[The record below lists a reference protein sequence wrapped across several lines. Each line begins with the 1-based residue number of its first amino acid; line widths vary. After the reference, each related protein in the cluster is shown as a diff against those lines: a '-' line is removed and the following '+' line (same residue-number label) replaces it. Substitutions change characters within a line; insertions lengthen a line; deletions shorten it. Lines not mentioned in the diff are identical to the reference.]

1 MARISVLTLAQSK
14 IEQYLSDLDK
24 NVFLETDLKS
34 IFNRNKKK
42 WDLTYSTTFEKFV
55 NHLLKRSYLSF
66 IEVPEFNKTI
76 YLWKENT
83 LTDEAVYE
91 VALAIKPRSY
101 ISHYSAMFLLNLT
114 EQIPK
119 TIYVTY
125 DRESPIN
132 KRKNIDLLQESIDR
146 AFSKEKK
153 KPRVVAS
160 FKGYDI
166 VLISGTDSKK
176 TGVTNIKL
184 FNGITIQVTNIAR
197 TLIDIVVRPELSGD
211 VTEIAK
217 AYSLAKNQVQ
227 IKQLKTY
234 ITSKDYIYPYEQVV
248 GFLMEHVGYD
258 ADKVEEIHGMC
269 KNIFSFYL
277 GRNMKNPLF
286 SEKWK
291 IYYPKL
297 LDNASIDD

>member
-24 NVFLETDLKS
+24 NVFLETDQKS

-66 IEVPEFNKTI
+66 IEVPEFNKII
-76 YLWKENT
+76 YIWKENT

-132 KRKNIDLLQESIDR
+132 KRKNIDLLQGSIDC

-234 ITSKDYIYPYEQVV
+234 IKSKDYIYPYEQVV
-248 GFLMEHVGYD
+248 GFLMEYVGYD

-277 GRNMKNPLF
+277 GRNIKNPLF

>member
-91 VALAIKPRSY
+91 VALTIKPRSY

-132 KRKNIDLLQESIDR
+132 KRKNIDLLQESIDC

-234 ITSKDYIYPYEQVV
+234 IKSKDYIYPYEQVV

-258 ADKVEEIHGMC
+258 ADKVEEIYGMC

-277 GRNMKNPLF
+277 GRNIKNPLF

>member
-66 IEVPEFNKTI
+66 IEVPEFNKII
-76 YLWKENT
+76 YIWKENT

-197 TLIDIVVRPELSGD
+197 TLIDIVGRPELSGD

-227 IKQLKTY
+227 IKQLKIY
-234 ITSKDYIYPYEQVV
+234 IKSKDYIYPYEQVV
-248 GFLMEHVGYD
+248 GFLMEYVGYD

>member
-1 MARISVLTLAQSK
+1 M
-14 IEQYLSDLDK
+14 
-24 NVFLETDLKS
+24 
-34 IFNRNKKK
+34 
-42 WDLTYSTTFEKFV
+42 
-55 NHLLKRSYLSF
+55 
-66 IEVPEFNKTI
+66 
-76 YLWKENT
+76 
-83 LTDEAVYE
+83 
-91 VALAIKPRSY
+91 
-101 ISHYSAMFLLNLT
+101 
-114 EQIPK
+114 
-119 TIYVTY
+119 
-125 DRESPIN
+125 
-132 KRKNIDLLQESIDR
+132 
-146 AFSKEKK
+146 
-153 KPRVVAS
+153 
-160 FKGYDI
+160 
-166 VLISGTDSKK
+166 ISGTDSKK

-234 ITSKDYIYPYEQVV
+234 IKSKDYIYPYEQVV

-258 ADKVEEIHGMC
+258 ADKVEEIYGMC

-277 GRNMKNPLF
+277 GRNIKNPLF

>member
-66 IEVPEFNKTI
+66 IEVPEFNKII
-76 YLWKENT
+76 YIWKENT

-227 IKQLKTY
+227 IKQLKIY
-234 ITSKDYIYPYEQVV
+234 IKSKDYIYPYEQVV
-248 GFLMEHVGYD
+248 GFLMEYVGYD

>member
-1 MARISVLTLAQSK
+1 
-14 IEQYLSDLDK
+14 
-24 NVFLETDLKS
+24 
-34 IFNRNKKK
+34 
-42 WDLTYSTTFEKFV
+42 
-55 NHLLKRSYLSF
+55 
-66 IEVPEFNKTI
+66 
-76 YLWKENT
+76 
-83 LTDEAVYE
+83 
-91 VALAIKPRSY
+91 
-101 ISHYSAMFLLNLT
+101 MFLLNLT

-132 KRKNIDLLQESIDR
+132 KRKNLGLLQESIDC

-234 ITSKDYIYPYEQVV
+234 IKSKDYIYPYEQVV

-258 ADKVEEIHGMC
+258 ADKVEEIYGMC

-277 GRNMKNPLF
+277 GRNIKNPLF

>member
-132 KRKNIDLLQESIDR
+132 KRKNLGLLQESIDR
-146 AFSKEKK
+146 AFNKEKK

-234 ITSKDYIYPYEQVV
+234 IKSKDYIYPYEQVV

-277 GRNMKNPLF
+277 GRNIKNPLF

-297 LDNASIDD
+297 LDNVSIDD

>member
-132 KRKNIDLLQESIDR
+132 KRKNIDLLQESIDC

-234 ITSKDYIYPYEQVV
+234 IKSKDYIYPYEQVV

-258 ADKVEEIHGMC
+258 ADKVEEIYGMC

-277 GRNMKNPLF
+277 GRNIKNPLF

-297 LDNASIDD
+297 LDNVSIDD

>member
-66 IEVPEFNKTI
+66 IEVPEFNKII
-76 YLWKENT
+76 YIWKENT

-91 VALAIKPRSY
+91 VASAIKPRSY

-132 KRKNIDLLQESIDR
+132 KQRNINLLQESIDN

-176 TGVTNIKL
+176 IGITNIKL

-234 ITSKDYIYPYEQVV
+234 IKSKDYIYPYEQVV
-248 GFLMEHVGYD
+248 GFLMEYVGYD

-277 GRNMKNPLF
+277 GRNIKNPLF

>member
-66 IEVPEFNKTI
+66 IEVSEFNKTI
-76 YLWKENT
+76 YIWKENT

-166 VLISGTDSKK
+166 VLISGTDAKK

-211 VTEIAK
+211 VTEIVK

-234 ITSKDYIYPYEQVV
+234 IKSKDYIYPYEQVV

-277 GRNMKNPLF
+277 GRNIKNPLF

>member
-66 IEVPEFNKTI
+66 IEIPEFNKTI
-76 YLWKENT
+76 YIWKENT

-132 KRKNIDLLQESIDR
+132 KQKNIDLLQESIDR

-227 IKQLKTY
+227 IKQLKIY
-234 ITSKDYIYPYEQVV
+234 IKSKDYIYPYEQVV
-248 GFLMEHVGYD
+248 GFLMEYVGYD

-277 GRNMKNPLF
+277 GRNIKNPLF

>member
-66 IEVPEFNKTI
+66 IEIPEFNKTI
-76 YLWKENT
+76 YIWKENT

-132 KRKNIDLLQESIDR
+132 KRKNIDLLQASIDC

-234 ITSKDYIYPYEQVV
+234 IKSKDYIYPYEQVV

>member
-66 IEVPEFNKTI
+66 IEVPEFNKII
-76 YLWKENT
+76 YIWKENT

-217 AYSLAKNQVQ
+217 AYSLVKNQVQ

-234 ITSKDYIYPYEQVV
+234 IKSKDYIYPYEQVV
-248 GFLMEHVGYD
+248 GFLMEYVGYD

-277 GRNMKNPLF
+277 GRNIKNPLF

>member
-66 IEVPEFNKTI
+66 IEIPEFNKTI

-211 VTEIAK
+211 VIEIAK
-217 AYSLAKNQVQ
+217 AYSVAKNQVQ

-234 ITSKDYIYPYEQVV
+234 IKSKDYIYPYEQVV

-277 GRNMKNPLF
+277 GRNIKNPLF

>member
-76 YLWKENT
+76 YIWKENT

-132 KRKNIDLLQESIDR
+132 KRKNLGLSQESIDC

-234 ITSKDYIYPYEQVV
+234 IKNKDYIYPYEQVV

-258 ADKVEEIHGMC
+258 ADKVEEIYGMC

-277 GRNMKNPLF
+277 GRNIKNPLF